1 MLIAGVGSGAP
12 TTLNIV
18 VICSAVTGIVVA
30 IFFIGVHSKRQ
41 GVLNWKSLVVIA
53 FMTAS
58 IGAGIAAIVIAAT
71 ESKDAIMGKGAFIL
85 SLTSALSAPLSVLA
99 LLIQCFVGTYRL
111 KDNESKNS
119 SSKRT
124 TTEKSTS
131 TTTAAVFL

>member
-1 MLIAGVGSGAP
+1 
-12 TTLNIV
+12 
-18 VICSAVTGIVVA
+18 
-30 IFFIGVHSKRQ
+30 
-41 GVLNWKSLVVIA
+41 VIA